1 MRRTETIDGC
11 SERDLLLMTTH
22 ILVIG
27 AASIDTK
34 GRAREPVRAGTS
46 TPGTIRVSVGGVA
59 RNIAE
64 NLVRLAEP
72 VVLLSAVGDDGS
84 GRRIL
89 HQASECGIDVRHVVV
104 SGDYH
109 TAAYLAVLDEQG
121 ELLIS
126 IDDMVIHRRLITPG
140 LVYRHRG
147 LFRDARMVIV
157 DANLA
162 PATLRTIFALAGRY
176 GVPVCAD
183 PATGS
188 LAPRLRPYLSQLL
201 LVVPNGA
208 EAETLCG
215 VAVRDRETAL
225 EAAKALVG
233 LGVQIAIVALGATG
247 VVYATSQESGH
258 VPAMAVD
265 VVDLTGAGN
274 ALIAATVFG
283 LLNDFSVIEAVR
295 LGVAAAALTL
305 QSRETVRPDLSL
317 ERIYDQLAI

>member
-1 MRRTETIDGC
+1 MSTP
-11 SERDLLLMTTH
+11 H

-27 AASIDTK
+27 AAGIDTK
-34 GRAREPVRAGTS
+34 GRAGKPIQTGTS
-46 TPGTIRVSVGGVA
+46 TPGIIRVSVGGVA

-64 NLVRLAEP
+64 NLARLGER

-89 HQASECGIDVRHVVV
+89 HQASECGIDVRHVVI

-109 TAAYLAVLDEQG
+109 TAAYLALLDERG
-121 ELLIS
+121 ELLMS

-140 LVYRHRG
+140 LVYRHRS
-147 LFRDARMVIV
+147 LFREARMVIV

-162 PATLRTIFALAGRY
+162 PATLRTIFALATRY
-176 GVPVCAD
+176 RVSVCAD

-201 LVVPNGA
+201 LVAPNGA
-208 EAETLCG
+208 EAEMLCG
-215 VAVRDRETAL
+215 VAVHDRETAL
-225 EAAKALVG
+225 VAAKALVG

-265 VVDLTGAGN
+265 VVDLTGAGD
-274 ALIAATVFG
+274 ALTAATVFG
-283 LLNDFSVIEAVR
+283 LLNDFAVIEAVR